1 MSRSG
6 EESMTRTANISR
18 GLLAALLVGGGTAA
32 PVGLTVSA
40 ALAAPAALAAQAEP
54 QRITL
59 GEAKAILAAAQAD
72 AARRSLQLSIAVVDG
87 RGDLI
92 AAVRMQDARPTTMD
106 TAIGKAM
113 SAAIFGRP
121 SADLAGNA
129 TSPFYQD
136 LNEATG
142 GRLRFFQGAI
152 PIVRDG
158 YTVGAVG
165 ASGAS
170 SQDDEDAV
178 RAALAAVGF

>member
-1 MSRSG
+1 
-6 EESMTRTANISR
+6 MTRITRISR
-18 GLLAALLVGGGTAA
+18 ALVAIMLVAGCVVA
-32 PVGLTVSA
+32 PMGLT
-40 ALAAPAALAAQAEP
+40 AQAPP

-59 GEAKAILAAAQAD
+59 SEAQAIIT
-72 AARRSLQLSIAVVDG
+72 AAVRVAAGRNLQLSIAVVDG
-87 RGDLI
+87 RGDPI
-92 AAVRMQDARPTTMD
+92 AATRMQNARPTTMD

-129 TSPFYQD
+129 DSQLYLD
-136 LNEATG
+136 MNEAAG
-142 GRLRFFQGAI
+142 GRLRFFQGAL
-152 PIVRDG
+152 PIVRGG

-178 RAALAAVGF
+178 RAALAEMGL